1 MSGLY
6 ADLANVPA
14 LLHEYPLGP
23 VFLARFSGL
32 STDALHHLQNQRFRT
47 LMARGWQVPFYR
59 RLWSAQGL
67 EPGDIQSLDHLP
79 RLPVYDKSDLMAS
92 LAAHPPFGDYHGLAQ
107 GLGHAPLVLQ
117 TTSGTTGKPQL
128 LLFGPRGREI
138 GNILVARMA
147 LWQGLA
153 DGDVVHSVYG
163 HGLINGGHYI
173 REAFTQYTG
182 SLFISA
188 GTGSETRSTAQVRLM
203 HELGAT
209 VAVGFIDYIRKLAD
223 VARAE
228 GLVPGED
235 IRLRM
240 IIGHLGTED
249 RRSLEET
256 WGGARAFD
264 WYGLGDTGCI
274 AAEGPERDGLHIW
287 EDAHH
292 VEILGPDHAPLAD
305 GTPGNLVV
313 TSLYKTDVAPV
324 IRFNT
329 HDVSAIVPGTG
340 AVSLPFRRIRG
351 FLGRSDN
358 MIKYKGINIYPH
370 AIAALLEHDA
380 NLTGEYLCHLSRTA
394 RGEDALTITLEHRHP
409 AADPAPHAER
419 LRAGLGVE
427 VAVRLVPPGATA
439 ALTHLDDRQKP
450 LRLIDER
457 QP

>member
-1 MSGLY
+1 MPGY
-6 ADLANVPA
+6 AELADVPS
-14 LLHEYPLGP
+14 LLREYPIGP
-23 VFLARFSGL
+23 DFLTRYIGL
-32 STDALHHLQNQRFRT
+32 SADELHDQKDRRFRR
-47 LMARGWQVPFYR
+47 LMLRGWQVPFYR
-59 RLWSAQGL
+59 RLWGAIGL
-67 EPGDIQSLDHLP
+67 EPGDIGGLDDLH
-79 RLPVYDKSDLMAS
+79 RLPLYDKSDLMAS
-92 LAAHPPFGDYHGLAQ
+92 LEAYPPFGDYHGAAKAP
-107 GLGHAPLVLQ
+107 GHVPMVVQ

-138 GNILVARMA
+138 SNLLVARMA

-173 REAFTQYTG
+173 REAFTHYTN

-209 VAVGFIDYIRKLAD
+209 VAVGFTDYIRKLAD

-228 GLVPGED
+228 GLVPGEH

-249 RRSLEET
+249 RRSLEDA
-256 WGGARAFD
+256 WGDARAFD
-264 WYGLGDTGCI
+264 WYGLGDSGCI
-274 AAEGPERDGLHIW
+274 AAEGPERDGLHVW

-292 VEILGPDHAPLAD
+292 VEILDPASRAPVAD
-305 GTPGNLVV
+305 GERGDLVA
-313 TSLYKTDVAPV
+313 TCLYKDDIAPV

-329 HDVSAIVPGTG
+329 HDVSAYYPGTNTG
-340 AVSLPFRRIRG
+340 GLAFRRIRG

-358 MIKYKGINIYPH
+358 MVKVKGINIYPH
-370 AIAALLEHDA
+370 AVGALIEKCAD
-380 NLTGEYLCHLSRTA
+380 LTGEYLCHLR
-394 RGEDALTITLEHRHP
+394 RDAHGQDYMTITLEHRAP
-409 AADPAPHAER
+409 AADPVSYAAL

-427 VAVRLVPPGATA
+427 VSVRLVPPGATA
-439 ALTHLDDRQKP
+439 AETHLDDRQKP

-457 QP
+457 PA